1 MRRVV
6 ALGFFDGVHL
16 GHGALLRKAVERA
29 QELDAAPAA
38 ISFDV
43 HPDTLVRGESVPLI
57 SNNDTRRSIMQRLY
71 GIPELILI
79 HFNVETMHMHWD
91 KFLDMM
97 VEEFE
102 AVHFVIGHDFHFGSR
117 GRGDAEKMAQYC
129 AEHGL
134 SFDVV
139 DPVCVDGQRVSST
152 EIRKL
157 LLEGK
162 MAEADKMMGHP
173 YELSDVVQHG
183 HRLGTKMGTP
193 TVNMRIDRDMLVPRH
208 GVYATKVYL
217 DDGRTYPGVTNI
229 GVRPTVSGSGAVTV
243 ETFILDFEGDLYEK
257 NIRVEFFKFLRPE
270 QKFSKVEELRDQIN
284 LDAECSRTY
293 FERNTQL

>member
-29 QELDAAPAA
+29 KELNAEPAA

-57 SNNDTRRSIMQRLY
+57 SSNATRQSIMQRLY

-102 AVHFVIGHDFHFGSR
+102 AVHFVIGHDFHFGSH
-117 GRGDAEKMAQYC
+117 GKGDAAKMEQYC

-193 TVNMRIDRDMLVPRH
+193 TVNMRIDRDMLVPKH

-217 DDGRTYPGVTNI
+217 DDGSTYPGVTNI

-243 ETFILDFEGDLYEK
+243 ETFILDFDGDLYEK
-257 NIRVEFFKFLRPE
+257 NVRVEFFKFLRPE
-270 QKFSKVEELRDQIN
+270 QKFEKVEQLRDQIN
-284 LDAECSRTY
+284 RDAECSRAY
-293 FERNTQL
+293 FEQTKQL